1 MLAGFGTIPRRVAG
15 PRVSRSVHSL
25 RAWRFGVLTC
35 AALIGFGGV
44 ATARAGARGAE
55 TPTTIATLH
64 GENQV
69 HAWNDVQTW
78 TDRRPEERRWR
89 VVVRS
94 AGQIST
100 PPAIPADTERLAV
113 DVGPGRDGT
122 PTLAFVSCTDLCRVV
137 VSRLDGSGARTVS
150 GSEGASAPTIWGSRV
165 AWVRGDETVMTRDL
179 TSGKTTRLPGV
190 PQRKCY
196 EPLGRRRCE
205 RPAFRSV
212 RALEL
217 HGSQLALVVNY
228 ALSQGGGNGQT
239 EVRMESVQGRP
250 QHLLGLMNIGEGGQA
265 FVGPS
270 WARGKLF
277 FFRSCPCGTGQ
288 RAYRFDPNRGAYAR
302 AQGTR
307 PLAGFAIDDDG
318 RRAFEAPDL
327 GNEPRHDTADITT
340 QLELTGP
347 LAFTPTRPPI
357 ATPGG

>member
-1 MLAGFGTIPRRVAG
+1 
-15 PRVSRSVHSL
+15 VHSL
-25 RAWRFGVLTC
+25 RAWRLGVLTG
-35 AALIGFGGV
+35 AALIAFGGV
-44 ATARAGARGAE
+44 ATARAGPRVAE

-69 HAWNDVQTW
+69 HAWNDTQTW
-78 TDRRPEERRWR
+78 TDRRPEERRWH

-100 PPAIPADTERLAV
+100 PPAIPAGNERLAV

-122 PTLAFVSCTDLCRVV
+122 PTLAFVSCTDVCRVV
-137 VSRLDGSGARTVS
+137 VSRMDGSGAHTVS
-150 GSEGASAPTIWGSRV
+150 GSEDASAPTIWGSRV
-165 AWVRGDETVMTRDL
+165 AWVRGNEHVLMRNL
-179 TSGKTTRLPGV
+179 TSGETTRLPGV

-196 EPLGRRRCE
+196 EPFGRRVCE
-205 RPAFRSV
+205 RPDLRSV
-212 RALEL
+212 QALEL
-217 HGSQLALVVNY
+217 HGSQLALIVNY
-228 ALSQGGGNGQT
+228 GLSQGGGNGQT

-250 QHLLGLMNIGEGGQA
+250 QHLVGLMNVGEGGQA

-288 RAYRFDPNRGAYAR
+288 RAYRFDPDRGSYAR
-302 AQGTR
+302 AQGIL

-327 GNEPRHDTADITT
+327 GNSSRHDTADIAT
-340 QLELTGP
+340 QLQLTGP
-347 LAFTPTRPPI
+347 LAFMPTRAPI
-357 ATPGG
+357 ATPGA

>member
-1 MLAGFGTIPRRVAG
+1 MPAACGTIPCAVAE
-15 PRVSRSVHSL
+15 PRVPRSVQSR
-25 RAWRFGVLTC
+25 RAWLSGVVTC
-35 AALIGFGGV
+35 AVLIAFGGI
-44 ATARAGARGAE
+44 APARTGAREAE
-55 TPTTIATLH
+55 PPTTIATLH
-64 GENQV
+64 GRNQV
-69 HAWNDVQTW
+69 HAWKDIQTW
-78 TDRRPEERRWR
+78 TDHRPEERRWR

-100 PPAIPADTERLAV
+100 PPAIPAGDERLAV

-122 PTLAFVSCTDLCRVV
+122 PALAFLRCTDLCRVV
-137 VSRLDGSGARTVS
+137 VSRLDGSGAHAVP

-165 AWVRGDETVMTRDL
+165 AWVRGDEAVLTRDL

-196 EPLGRRRCE
+196 EPLGHRRCE

-217 HGSQLALVVNY
+217 HGARLALVVSY

-239 EVRMESVQGRP
+239 EVRMESVQGPP
-250 QHLLGLMNIGEGGQA
+250 QHLVALMNVGEGGQSY
-265 FVGPS
+265 VGPS

-277 FFRSCPCGTGQ
+277 FFRQCPCGSAQ
-288 RAYRFDPNRGAYAR
+288 RAYRFDPGRGSYAK
-302 AQGTR
+302 AEATR

-318 RRAFEAPDL
+318 RRAFEAIDPGTGD
-327 GNEPRHDTADITT
+327 RRDTADITAPL
-340 QLELTGP
+340 QLTGP

-357 ATPGG
+357 AGPGG